1 MSRIYRAVAAN
12 TAQGAQVD
20 IFEVNVASTKVVRL
34 FEVHLSQ
41 LTEIGD
47 AQEEMLSI
55 LVKEGATT
63 SGSGGST
70 PTIVPAT
77 KGDAGYAG
85 TIETHNTTK
94 ATGGTIVTHMSV
106 NWNIRVPLDIIFT
119 PETVITLPPSSRLTV
134 ELATT
139 PTDSVTF
146 GGYIVFE
153 EIG

>member
-55 LVKEGATT
+55 LIKEGATT

-70 PTIVPAT
+70 PTAVPAT

-94 ATGGTIVTHMSV
+94 ATGGTIVTHVSV

-139 PTDSVTF
+139 PADSVTF